1 MFKILFKEHVKIVK
15 IYKRK
20 FHSFISF
27 HSLTLLN
34 FETALVTSTNLH
46 RKKEKKDID
55 KINWL
60 CMVFFLYESQSS
72 YVCLANST

>member
-15 IYKRK
+15 IYMRK
-20 FHSFISF
+20 FHSFINF

-46 RKKEKKDID
+46 RQKEKK
-55 KINWL
+55 KI
-60 CMVFFLYESQSS
+60 
-72 YVCLANST
+72 